1 MTLTGKEI
9 EIQLIKYGDQLLAP
23 SLTVSELLASL
34 DRVESLLTRVEQSP
48 SESMKKALSPL
59 MIALVANE
67 LLRHSDNDVKV
78 AVASCINEIMRITA
92 PDAPYEDDQMKE
104 VFQLIVSS
112 FEKLDEKSSLSYLKR
127 TSILDTVAK
136 VRSCVVMLDLEC
148 DALILDMFKNFFRT
162 IRSDHPETIF
172 NSMATIMTLV
182 LNESEEIS
190 VDLLSSI
197 LAVLKIEN
205 KDVLPIARQLGEN
218 VIKQCASKLKPYLA
232 PALKS
237 LGTTIDDYTKAV
249 SEVLQVESEA
259 NDSQHAMAASK
270 NAVGLHVMD
279 DKPRSVDVVATT
291 VGSSKSVVS
300 NDKLQKVTKEDTS
313 AGNDDS
319 KEESHEA
326 LLEKSEPEPSK
337 ANVQNS
343 EAEKLIKSRMKP
355 DKAGRRKGKKKKS
368 SKSSSEPSETSIV
381 NAKEGVEMPEIQE
394 KDVKNV
400 DNEQSEVPVTDAAE
414 PVENKKDLED
424 PVPSPKKYDEPV
436 NVPSLFPGGEPNDET
451 CLKKAE
457 PEKKDKSG
465 EDVPV
470 GNAYL
475 KKEPHSKKSSE
486 GASVSESKS
495 KRTGK
500 KVPSAADKEDGI
512 LNVAH
517 VSKKEDQKIS
527 ELNAKSAKKLG
538 KKTEVGNQHEE
549 QKNQGQVKVTHAKNL
564 TNSSSKDEGKLLLKS
579 VGSMKSAAKSA
590 KDEGD
595 IDEASK
601 SSSKRK
607 RSSQKKGPKYGE
619 EMVGIR
625 VMIWWP
631 DDKKFYEGSIEH
643 FDHSTGKHKVVYT
656 DGDVEFLKLERQKW
670 KQILEDPVPDE
681 KLSSDGESPD
691 EATEMPKSKKAKMSP
706 ALAKQG
712 KSESSAKK
720 AGASTSKSK
729 APSKSQSK
737 QKDNSESDNAKD
749 KTLKSIGKSEENK
762 SGKSSTKTSN
772 STPKSSAKFKDNDDM
787 ETSKGGSKSK
797 QETLKDASKSKGKS
811 TTKSGGKPNDNSK
824 LKTGS
829 TAEKKETGDIES
841 SPKRAKPSENSK
853 VKSPSKSQKSSNKR
867 KRSTKG

>member
-9 EIQLIKYGDQLLAP
+9 EVQLVKYGNQLLAP

-59 MIALVANE
+59 MIVLVSNE

-92 PDAPYEDDQMKE
+92 PDAPYDDDQMKE

-112 FEKLDEKSSLSYLKR
+112 FEKLDDKSSLSYLKR

-172 NSMATIMTLV
+172 DSMATIMTLV
-182 LNESEEIS
+182 LDESEEIS

-249 SEVLQVESEA
+249 SEVLQAESEA
-259 NDSQHAMAASK
+259 NDSQHAIAASK
-270 NAVGLHVMD
+270 YAVLLDEKDNVAKELSEKDGLHVMD
-279 DKPRSVDVVATT
+279 DKPRSVDVATT

-300 NDKLQKVTKEDTS
+300 NDKLQKDAKEDSS

-343 EAEKLIKSRMKP
+343 DAEKLIKSRTKP

-368 SKSSSEPSETSIV
+368 SKSSSEPSIV

-400 DNEQSEVPVTDAAE
+400 DSEQSEVPVTDAAE
-414 PVENKKDLED
+414 PVEKKKDLED
-424 PVPSPKKYDEPV
+424 PVSSPKKYDEPV
-436 NVPSLFPGGEPNDET
+436 NVPSLSPGGGPNDET
-451 CLKKAE
+451 CLKTAE
-457 PEKKDKSG
+457 PEKKDKSV

-495 KRTGK
+495 KRPGK
-500 KVPSAADKEDGI
+500 KVPSAADKEDGV
-512 LNVAH
+512 LNVAD

-549 QKNQGQVKVTHAKNL
+549 QKNQGQ
-564 TNSSSKDEGKLLLKS
+564 KS
-579 VGSMKSAAKSA
+579 VGSTKSAAKSA

-595 IDEASK
+595 VDEASK

-607 RSSQKKGPKYGE
+607 CSSQKKGPKYGE

-631 DDKKFYEGSIEH
+631 DDKKFYEGAIEH

-670 KQILEDPVPDE
+670 KQILEDHVPAE
-681 KLSSDGESPD
+681 KLSSDGECPD
-691 EATEMPKSKKAKMSP
+691 EATEMPKSKKAKTSP

-712 KSESSAKK
+712 KSASSAKK
-720 AGASTSKSK
+720 AGSSTSKSK
-729 APSKSQSK
+729 ASSKSQSK
-737 QKDNSESDNAKD
+737 QKDNSESDNVKNE
-749 KTLKSIGKSEENK
+749 TLKSIRKSEENK
-762 SGKSSTKTSN
+762 SGKSSTKTSD
-772 STPKSSAKFKDNDDM
+772 STPKSSTKFKNNDDM

-824 LKTGS
+824 VKAGS

-853 VKSPSKSQKSSNKR
+853 VKSPSKSQKNSNKR